1 MALDATPN
9 GSSADS
15 YVSVSDA
22 DAYHAT
28 HLYATTWTASTEAN
42 KEIALKM
49 ATRILDEKIEWVGA
63 KTSSTQALAWGRT
76 GVTDDGFT
84 VSSTIV
90 PQPVKNA
97 TAEFARHLLAG
108 DLTGDAQGKGL
119 TSLEV
124 GDISLTFDKNDTAGV
139 MPSIVQEML
148 RGWGSIHAR
157 AKFGTV
163 SVVRT

>member
-28 HLYATTWTASTEAN
+28 HLYATDWTSATEAN

-49 ATRILDEKIEWVGA
+49 ATRILDEKTDWSGSRA
-63 KTSSTQALAWGRT
+63 TSTQALAWGRT
-76 GVTDDGFT
+76 NVTDDGQA

-90 PQPVKNA
+90 PQPIKNA
-97 TAEFARHLLAG
+97 TAEFARNLISN

-124 GDISLTFDKNDTAGV
+124 GSIKLNFDKTDTAGV
-139 MPSIVQEML
+139 LPSIVQEML
-148 RGWGSIHAR
+148 RGWGTIHAR

-163 SVVRT
+163 AVVRS

>member
-1 MALDATPN
+1 MALNATVN
-9 GSSADS
+9 SSSSDS
-15 YVSVSDA
+15 YITVSDA
-22 DAYHAT
+22 DAYHET
-28 HLYATTWTASTEAN
+28 HLYASTWTSAVDAD
-42 KEIALKM
+42 KEKALKM
-49 ATRILDEKIEWVGA
+49 ATRILDEKIDWSGSRA
-63 KTSSTQALAWGRT
+63 TSTQSLAWGRT
-76 GVTDDGFT
+76 GVTDDGQT
-84 VSSTIV
+84 VESTV
-90 PQPVKNA
+90 HPQAIKNA

-139 MPSIVQEML
+139 IPSIVQEML

-163 SVVRT
+163 AVVRS

>member
-9 GSSADS
+9 GTTSDS

-22 DAYHAT
+22 DAYHAI
-28 HLYATTWTASTEAN
+28 HLYATTWTTATEAN

-49 ATRILDEKIEWVGA
+49 ATRILDEKIDWSGSRA
-63 KTSSTQALAWGRT
+63 SSTQALAWGR
-76 GVTDDGFT
+76 VDVLDDGFF
-84 VSSTIV
+84 VSSSIV
-90 PQPVKNA
+90 PNPIKNA
-97 TAEFARHLLAG
+97 TAEFARHLLAS
-108 DLTGDAQGKGL
+108 DPTGDAQGKGL
-119 TSLEV
+119 TSLTV
-124 GDISLTFDKNDTAGV
+124 GSIELAFDKNDTAGV

-163 SVVRT
+163 PVVRT

>member
-9 GSSADS
+9 SATANS

-28 HLYATTWTASTEAN
+28 HLYSTTWTSATEAN
-42 KEIALKM
+42 KEIALQM
-49 ATRILDEKIEWVGA
+49 ATRILDEKTDWIGSRA
-63 KTSSTQALAWGRT
+63 TSTQALAWGRT
-76 GVTDDGFT
+76 NVTDDGQT
-84 VSSTIV
+84 VDSTIV
-90 PQPVKNA
+90 PQAIKNA
-97 TAEFARHLLAG
+97 TAEFAKELLAG
-108 DLTGDAQGKGL
+108 DPTGDAQGKGL

-124 GDISLTFDKNDTAGV
+124 GSIKLAFDKTDTAGV
-139 MPSIVQEML
+139 LPSIVQEML

-163 SVVRT
+163 AVVRS

>member
-28 HLYATTWTASTEAN
+28 HLYASTWTGATEPN

-49 ATRILDEKIEWVGA
+49 ATRILDEKIDWSGNKA
-63 KTSSTQALAWGRT
+63 SSTQALAWGRT
-76 GVTDDGFT
+76 NVSDDGYN
-84 VSSTIV
+84 VDSTIV

-97 TAEFARHLLAG
+97 TAEFARHLIAA
-108 DLTGDAQGKGL
+108 DPTGDAQGKGL
-119 TSLEV
+119 ESMSV
-124 GDISLTFDKNDTAGV
+124 GSISLTFDKTDTAGV
-139 MPSIVQEML
+139 LPSIVQEML

>member
-9 GSSADS
+9 GSSSDS

-28 HLYATTWTASTEAN
+28 HLYASTWTGATEPN

-49 ATRILDEKIEWVGA
+49 ATRILDEKIDWSGNKA
-63 KTSSTQALAWGRT
+63 SSTQALAWGRT
-76 GVTDDGFT
+76 NVSDDGYN
-84 VSSTIV
+84 VDSTIV

-97 TAEFARHLLAG
+97 TAEFARHLIAA
-108 DLTGDAQGKGL
+108 DPTGDAQGKGL
-119 TSLEV
+119 ESMSV
-124 GDISLTFDKNDTAGV
+124 GSISLTFDKTDTAGV
-139 MPSIVQEML
+139 LPSIVQEML

-157 AKFGTV
+157 AKFSTV
-163 SVVRT
+163 AVVRS